1 MIKCARMAKY
11 KVPQDS
17 ALTALNII
25 TLNIKTLIVK
35 ELFTTL
41 SITTCRV

>member
-11 KVPQDS
+11 KGPKNS
-17 ALTALNII
+17 AITTLNII